1 MQSIVLEMLILAA
14 IAALI
19 VASYRRVGTAVA
31 RAVRERL
38 RARALCL
45 HPIVEVAVIAF
56 WPVPLA
62 VLVVPPT
69 IRYVADDLRLI
80 GIAAVDGF
88 VAALGGAA
96 RMRTSFALR
105 SERPRDHHGRDQLK
119 TRLAELR
126 LREAAADRDVVR
138 RREDL
143 PCTRC
148 TCPKNVTSGRID
160 VLRRRIAHA
169 RAEGRAAAV
178 RSAANRVEAA
188 IFTYH
193 GRLAIMQRVL

>member
-1 MQSIVLEMLILAA
+1 MQERVLEILILAA
-14 IAALI
+14 LAALI
-19 VASYRRVGTAVA
+19 VASYRHAGIAVA

-38 RARALCL
+38 RVRAVCL
-45 HPIVEVAVIAF
+45 HPIADAAIIAF
-56 WPVPLA
+56 WPAPLA

-69 IRYVADDLRLI
+69 VRYVADDLRLM

-88 VAALGGAA
+88 VAALGGAS
-96 RMRTSFALR
+96 RMRASFALR
-105 SERPRDHHGRDQLK
+105 GERPRDHHGRDQLK
-119 TRLAELR
+119 ARLAA
-126 LREAAADRDVVR
+126 LREREKAADRDVVR

-148 TCPKNVTSGRID
+148 ACSKSVTRGRID

-178 RSAANRVEAA
+178 RAVANGVEAA